1 MRRRPAQK
9 RSRERVERLLE
20 AAATLIAESGSDG
33 LRMSEVAARAGVPI
47 GSLYQ
52 YFPDKSAIIHALSER
67 YFAEGRRCVED
78 GLDGVETPAALS
90 TAFADLVDEYY
101 ALFKAEPVL
110 CDIRTGTQA
119 DRSLQALDLEDSR
132 ANGAILAAALR
143 RVGSGAPDA
152 VLTAETVLIMHF
164 GESAMRL
171 AVVTGGAEGDALV
184 AAYKR
189 MALDRIARL
198 VE

>member
-20 AAATLIAESGSDG
+20 AAAALIAESGSDA

-67 YFAEGRRCVED
+67 YFAAGRRCVEA
-78 GLDGVETPAALS
+78 GLARAETPAGLS
-90 TAFADLVDEYY
+90 AAFAELVDEYY
-101 ALFKAEPVL
+101 TLFKAEPVL
-110 CDIRTGTQA
+110 CDIRSGTQA

-143 RVGSGAPDA
+143 RVGCGAPDGI
-152 VLTAETVLIMHF
+152 LTAETVLIMHC
-164 GESAMRL
+164 GESTMRL
-171 AVVTGGAEGDALV
+171 AVATGGTAGDALV

-198 VE
+198 AE